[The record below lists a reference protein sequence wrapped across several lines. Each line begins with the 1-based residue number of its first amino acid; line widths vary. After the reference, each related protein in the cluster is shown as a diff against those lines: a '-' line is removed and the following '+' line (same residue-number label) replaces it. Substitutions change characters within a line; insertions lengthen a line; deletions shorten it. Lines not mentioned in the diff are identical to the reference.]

1 MHMKCLLCQ
10 KCEEEE
16 YSTSSLPLFEYPTHT
31 LIFEPHLLLV
41 DFIITFQQ
49 LPIIVISHI

>member
-1 MHMKCLLCQ
+1 MYMKCLLGQ
-10 KCEEEE
+10 KCEEED
-16 YSTSSLPLFEYPTHT
+16 YFTLSLPLFECPTHT
-31 LIFEPHLLLV
+31 LNFEPHLSLV

>member
-1 MHMKCLLCQ
+1 MYMKCLLGQ
-10 KCEEEE
+10 KCEED
-16 YSTSSLPLFEYPTHT
+16 YSTLSLPLFEYPTHT